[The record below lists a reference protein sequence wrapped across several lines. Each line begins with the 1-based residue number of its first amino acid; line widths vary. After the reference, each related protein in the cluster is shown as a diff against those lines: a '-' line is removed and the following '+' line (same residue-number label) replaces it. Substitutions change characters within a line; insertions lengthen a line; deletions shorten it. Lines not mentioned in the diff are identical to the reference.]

1 MMSYF
6 RLLFAYFLAN
16 VCMRT
21 LCMYVCFLIF
31 LLFSQMGWMLCDVLV
46 CRAAATPVC
55 RVLKELLTMR
65 KFYWYCIFPF
75 MSRVFILRIPTEEIL
90 IPRMTNRVEEERRGW
105 RGYVRVA
112 YRWRLE
118 VLHVYSSVRQTNT
131 NGSMTRAQTW
141 LAIYFLLDVR
151 DEEINL
157 LQIQSKIL
165 FVFGNF
171 CLFLSIEKKRSK
183 SNSKWMNTLQRHRR
197 WLLLRAIVQL
207 RLLRVKLKIIYN
219 AFRIVTVLHPFS
231 SSLLHSPLFQ
241 RCSNTLDL

>member
-1 MMSYF
+1 
-6 RLLFAYFLAN
+6 
-16 VCMRT
+16 
-21 LCMYVCFLIF
+21 MYVCLLLHFSTFFANGLDVMWCACLSRRRCAVLPGSQRATNYEKILLI
-31 LLFSQMGWMLCDVLV
+31 LH
-46 CRAAATPVC
+46 
-55 RVLKELLTMR
+55 
-65 KFYWYCIFPF
+65 FPIHE
-75 MSRVFILRIPTEEIL
+75 SCVFILRIPTEEIL

-118 VLHVYSSVRQTNT
+118 VLHVYSSVRLTNT
-131 NGSMTRAQTW
+131 NGSMTRGRTL

-171 CLFLSIEKKRSK
+171 CPFLSIEKKRSK

-219 AFRIVTVLHPFS
+219 AFWIVTVLHPFS
-231 SSLLHSPLFQ
+231 SSLLHSPLSQ